1 MDTVPAAVKTD
12 LQQDPWLL
20 LDEEL
25 NAWHA
30 AGRCAN
36 LWWRDDDAVAGGPLL
51 DRLLD
56 TCADTGL
63 LLAVIPA
70 PLQRSLISALSGAPK
85 VRVAQHG
92 YAHVNHAPRG
102 TGQGAWELGLHRAEQ
117 TVLQELDA
125 GRDRLEQAFGEKF
138 LRVVVPP
145 WNHIDSAL
153 FEPIAARGYFAVST
167 FGPRANRD
175 LLPGLFCVNGHCDPI
190 RWKTG
195 ARFAGELK
203 TINQLLEHLQQRRYG
218 QVDADEPTGFVT
230 HHIDLDSQGWAF
242 SEKLATTVSAHPGA
256 RWLAPAD
263 VFEAAS

>member
-1 MDTVPAAVKTD
+1 MKTD
-12 LQQDPWLL
+12 CQQDPWSL

-30 AGRCAN
+30 AGRCAT
-36 LWWRDDDAVAGGPLL
+36 LWWRDDDAVAAGPSL
-51 DRLLD
+51 DRLLE

-70 PLQRSLISALSGAPK
+70 PLQDSLIDSLAGTTA

-102 TGQGAWELGLHRAEQ
+102 MGLGAWELGLHRGEQ
-117 TVLQELDA
+117 AVLQELDV
-125 GRDRLEQAFGEKF
+125 GRERLEQAFGERF
-138 LRVVVPP
+138 LPVVVPP
-145 WNHIDSAL
+145 WNHIDPAL
-153 FEPIAARGYFAVST
+153 FEPIAARGYSAVST
-167 FGPRANRD
+167 FGPRAGAD
-175 LLPGLFCVNGHCDPI
+175 LVPGLRCVNGHCDPI

-203 TINQLLEHLQQRRYG
+203 IIKQLVEHLQQRRCA

-230 HHIDLDSQGWAF
+230 HHIDLDAEGWAF
-242 SEKLATTVSAHPGA
+242 SEKLAASICAHPGA
-256 RWLAPAD
+256 SWLPTAE
-263 VFEAAS
+263 VFGRGL